1 MVVLQNFINGKF
13 VDASDFIDSFEPS
26 TGEVYAKVPA
36 SGPKDVELAI
46 QAAENAKDE
55 LVK

>member
-1 MVVLQNFINGKF
+1 MVVLQNFISGKF